1 MKKWPYK
8 RGGLSLGEQ
17 FTSFFY
23 YLSAT
28 EIWPNNRDGLWWEWP
43 SKRGYFCSDIFNV
56 YYYYYV

>member
-28 EIWPNNRDGLWWEWP
+28 EIWPNNRDGLWWE
-43 SKRGYFCSDIFNV
+43 
-56 YYYYYV
+56 